1 MTKLIATAQ
10 HPVLVN
16 ETIVEVLT
24 AATAVLSGFIVL
36 LTLTV

>member
-10 HPVLVN
+10 HPALVN

-24 AATAVLSGFIVL
+24 AATACAVD
-36 LTLTV
+36 